1 MIAAL
6 IIVFRE
12 VIEAGLVIGIVL
24 ATARGLHGRVASV
37 GLGVLAGVA
46 GACLVAAFAGV
57 IGEAFAGSG
66 QELFNAAVLIVAV
79 LMLGWHNIWMA
90 RHGRAIAAEVKA
102 VGDAVA
108 SGSRPMT
115 ALAIV
120 VGIAVLREGAEV
132 VLFLYGI
139 ALSGSETFAAMAAG
153 GALGLLLG
161 CALTA
166 LTYFG
171 LLRIPARYLF
181 SATSVLIAVLAAGMA
196 AQAVAFLQVAGIAT
210 AFPQAAWDTSNL
222 LSDGSVFGKVLHALI
237 GYADQPTYLQLVVY
251 LATLASIF
259 VLMRLFGT
267 TPRKRAIA

>member
-1 MIAAL
+1 MLAAL

-24 ATARGLHGRVASV
+24 AAARGVPGRGAWV
-37 GLGVLAGVA
+37 GLGVLAGIA

-79 LMLGWHNIWMA
+79 LMLAWHNIWMA

-108 SGSRPMT
+108 SGIRPMT

-120 VGIAVLREGAEV
+120 VGMAVLREGSEV

-139 ALSGSETFAAMAAG
+139 AVSGS
-153 GALGLLLG
+153 
-161 CALTA
+161 
-166 LTYFG
+166 
-171 LLRIPARYLF
+171 
-181 SATSVLIAVLAAGMA
+181 
-196 AQAVAFLQVAGIAT
+196 
-210 AFPQAAWDTSNL
+210 
-222 LSDGSVFGKVLHALI
+222 
-237 GYADQPTYLQLVVY
+237 
-251 LATLASIF
+251 
-259 VLMRLFGT
+259 
-267 TPRKRAIA
+267 